1 MKTKQLKIH
10 LPCLPLIDFW
20 QKGIEDINMTSFIR
34 DDEGYF
40 GLDRDFNEYKNLL
53 VSIDV
58 GARLDGEP
66 FVISIDKATYIADIV
81 IPVALGLHKVFT
93 DNDLLQLH
101 KPIRRPGDLVFELIT
116 IEENNVVDIF
126 FGS

>member
-1 MKTKQLKIH
+1 MKTKELKIN

-20 QKGIEDINMTSFIR
+20 QEGIEDINMTSFIR

-40 GLDRDFNEYKNLL
+40 GLDRDYNEYKNLL
-53 VSIDV
+53 VSIDG
-58 GARLDGEP
+58 GARLAEP

-81 IPVALGLHKVFT
+81 IPVALGLQKVFT
-93 DNDLLQLH
+93 DTDLLQLH
-101 KPIRRPGDLVFELIT
+101 KPTRRPGDLVFESIT